1 MSTIG
6 PVTEPL
12 DPQAEPRVVAG
23 PPRVEW
29 LYFALRN
36 HKLVI
41 GASVV
46 LLALLLALVGP
57 LLTDADPF
65 EFGYGTGL
73 PPSSEHWLG
82 TTAPG
87 QDVFAQ
93 LVHGLRASFVVGALS
108 AAIASVIGMTVGFV
122 AGYRGGVVDE
132 ILSVL
137 TNVVLVIPTLAVLI
151 IVAAYLSVRGL
162 VAEALLIGVT
172 SWPWAARAIRAQT
185 FSLASRDFVSLA
197 RLSGARG
204 GHVIV
209 REIAPNM
216 ASYLFLVFI
225 LLFGGSILT
234 AAFLDFLGLGPTN
247 AMSLGVMMNNAVVS
261 GALPLGMWWWF
272 VPPGLAIT
280 AVVGGLYVTNAGL
293 DEIFNPRLREL

>member
-73 PPSSEHWLG
+73 QPSPPD
-82 TTAPG
+82 A
-87 QDVFAQ
+87 
-93 LVHGLRASFVVGALS
+93 LRKN
-108 AAIASVIGMTVGFV
+108 T
-122 AGYRGGVVDE
+122 AGYVDHVDVSGQIVGRDE
-132 ILSVL
+132 LPPEDAIYTRRWSIEPLPTNPNNTLILQ
-137 TNVVLVIPTLAVLI
+137 VLVTRNRDRGNADEG
-151 IVAAYLSVRGL
+151 SV
-162 VAEALLIGVT
+162 
-172 SWPWAARAIRAQT
+172 
-185 FSLASRDFVSLA
+185 A
-197 RLSGARG
+197 RLRDEAR
-204 GHVIV
+204 VITV
-209 REIAPNM
+209 KTRKAQ
-216 ASYLFLVFI
+216 
-225 LLFGGSILT
+225 
-234 AAFLDFLGLGPTN
+234 
-247 AMSLGVMMNNAVVS
+247 
-261 GALPLGMWWWF
+261 
-272 VPPGLAIT
+272 
-280 AVVGGLYVTNAGL
+280 
-293 DEIFNPRLREL
+293 